1 MSMRPTSVYQLE
13 LAAVFS
19 NTRSIFMKLG
29 YAYLLGLPFALIQ
42 MPATV
47 RVIGITM
54 LILFTSFFGA
64 ATSLV
69 TRRTEGQMARLGQL
83 PIRRS
88 SLYSDFLLSGAV
100 IDIAQVGVVLILLL
114 LVNGNGVSLALAA
127 AIAATFVLSVLFLN
141 ILGMLLGLVSKNSQE
156 VHLIGALGV
165 GIIGFLSGLFPTPD
179 RIEGLIAASSSVSPL
194 HMLAVTMEW
203 GMDPEAVAAVPVWQ
217 SVGSVLVL
225 AAAVAL
231 FVAKSLSGRS
241 MKPLGVR
248 PDVEGSVQPRHEE
261 ASS

>member
-1 MSMRPTSVYQLE
+1 MRPTSVYQLE
-13 LAAVFS
+13 LASVFS
-19 NTRSIFMKLG
+19 NARSIFMKLG

-42 MPATV
+42 MPAHV

-88 SLYSDFLLSGAV
+88 SLYFDLLLSGAV
-100 IDIAQVGVVLILLL
+100 VDIAQVGVVLILLL
-114 LVNGNGVSLALAA
+114 LVNGTGVSLALVA
-127 AIAATFVLSVLFLN
+127 AIAATFVLAVLFLN

-165 GIIGFLSGLFPTPD
+165 GIIGFLSGIFPTPD
-179 RIEGLIAASSSVSPL
+179 RIEGLIAATSSVSPL

-203 GMDPEAVAAVPVWQ
+203 GMAPPSAASVPVWQ
-217 SVGSVLVL
+217 GIASVLVL
-225 AAAVAL
+225 VAVIAL
-231 FVAKSLSGRS
+231 FVTKSLSGRS
-241 MKPLGVR
+241 MKPLEAR
-248 PDVEGSVQPRHEE
+248 RDVHEPARPRHKE
-261 ASS
+261 ARP